1 MEATILNE
9 DDAPAASSPSGTGNN
24 WQFAAG
30 QQRGSSHEA
39 TGGVCEDAYS
49 VRLPAPD
56 LLVIAVADGAGSAQH
71 AQTGATAASERG
83 AAQLCARL
91 ESAGATLDDLTLEE
105 ILREAMG
112 VALEAIQEEAVLRQ
126 VSDRELATTL
136 ILVIAHPE
144 FIAAA
149 QIGDGATVI
158 ADASGEILSLTVP
171 APGEYINEV
180 VFLTSVNAI
189 QAAQVKIRRGRA
201 NRVAVFTDG
210 LQMLGLQWPEF
221 APHEG
226 FFTPLFDF
234 IAGAA
239 DELQATKEL
248 ETFLSSEKIA
258 ALTDDDQTL
267 VLAALR
273 NEDRGNNEG

>member
-9 DDAPAASSPSGTGNN
+9 DDAPAASSPSGTGN
-24 WQFAAG
+24 WQFAAA
-30 QQRGSSHEA
+30 QQCGSSHEA

-49 VRLPAPD
+49 VRMPTPD

-71 AQTGATAASERG
+71 AQAGATAASERG

-91 ESAGATLDDLTLEE
+91 ESAGATMDDLTLEE

-112 VALEAIQEEAVLRQ
+112 AALEAVQGEAVLRQ

-136 ILVIAHPE
+136 ILVIAHRE
-144 FIAAA
+144 FIAAT
-149 QIGDGATVI
+149 QIGDGAAVL

-171 APGEYINEV
+171 TPGEYINEV
-180 VFLTSVNAI
+180 VFLTSADAI
-189 QAAQVKIRRGRA
+189 QTAQVKIRRGRA

-210 LQMLGLQWPEF
+210 LQMLGLEWPEF
-221 APHEG
+221 VPHEP

-234 IAGAA
+234 IAGAT
-239 DELQATKEL
+239 DEVRATKEL

-273 NEDRGNNEG
+273 NKDHGNNEG